1 MVESREKRD
10 PHVTTRLLVKDIMN
24 SPVIAASLN
33 TTVNEIAKL
42 MSDMRIGSIIITDDG
57 KPDGK
62 PLGIVTDWDIV
73 SKAAVRDE
81 KPSKIRASDIM
92 QDLIT
97 IDSEAS
103 ITDAARSLRKHNVK
117 RLGVMYKGNIVGVVS
132 SSDVIAV
139 MPELIDVV
147 SEKAAMLRG
156 ELGRSPTLISG
167 YCDECD
173 EWSDYLAFVDGRFL
187 CDECRSGQ

>member
-1 MVESREKRD
+1 MVENRERG
-10 PHVTTRLLVKDIMN
+10 PSVTTRLLVKDIMN
-24 SPVIAASLN
+24 SPVIALPSNA
-33 TTVNEIAKL
+33 TVNEIARV
-42 MSDMRIGSIIITDDG
+42 MSEMRIGSIIITENG

-62 PLGIVTDWDIV
+62 PLGMVTDWDIV

-81 KPSKIRASDIM
+81 KPSRIRASDIM
-92 QDLIT
+92 QNLIT

-103 ITDAARSLRKHNVK
+103 ITDAARLLRKHNVK
-117 RLGVMYKGNIVGVVS
+117 RLGVIYKDRVVGVVS

-167 YCDECD
+167 YCDECE
-173 EWSDYLAFVDGRFL
+173 EWSDYLAYVDGRFL
-187 CDECRSGQ
+187 CDECRTAQ